1 MKMGR
6 GILQVLAMLSASR
19 PREEPAMDIMAR
31 MLFRKNENGGRMAF
45 NSDFRKV
52 HLWKKKRG

>member
-1 MKMGR
+1 MKKGR
-6 GILQVLAMLSASR
+6 GILQVLAMLTAARS
-19 PREEPAMDIMAR
+19 REEPAMDTMAR

-52 HLWKKKRG
+52 HLWKMKKR